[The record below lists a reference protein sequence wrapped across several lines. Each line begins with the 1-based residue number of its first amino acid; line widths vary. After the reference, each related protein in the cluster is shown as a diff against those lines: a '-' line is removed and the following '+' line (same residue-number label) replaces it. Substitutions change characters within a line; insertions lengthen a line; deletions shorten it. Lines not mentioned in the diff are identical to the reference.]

1 MHIQSFIAFNAVIYM
16 GLLSKSTRVQNPPD
30 QNPPDLKNYFS
41 LSLIPLT
48 LTLDW

>member
-30 QNPPDLKNYFS
+30 QNPQHSKSTRF
-41 LSLIPLT
+41 
-48 LTLDW
+48 